1 MKTVIDDVSVLAVE
15 RCLIQKLPDL
25 FSPEIVYDLTD
36 AEIQRIAGEN
46 HESAA
51 ERMLT
56 MEKLRVL
63 EGGVSDLK
71 RLKKHNHTML
81 ETQVCIPQNSC

>member
-1 MKTVIDDVSVLAVE
+1 MDDVSVLAVE

-25 FSPEIVYDLTD
+25 LSPEIVYDLTV

-51 ERMLT
+51 KRIRT

-63 EGGVSDLK
+63 EGSVSDLK
-71 RLKKHNHTML
+71 RLKKHDRTML
-81 ETQVCIPQNSC
+81 ETQVCMPQNSC